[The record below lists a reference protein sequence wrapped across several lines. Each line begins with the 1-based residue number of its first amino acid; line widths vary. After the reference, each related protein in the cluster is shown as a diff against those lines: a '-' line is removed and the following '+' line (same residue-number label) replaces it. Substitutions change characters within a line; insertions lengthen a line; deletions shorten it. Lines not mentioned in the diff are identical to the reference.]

1 MSNTTQSYPL
11 QYLLER
17 FMTFEAWFTLGIV
30 TSCFFALALTRWAT
44 DAVLMCGLT
53 ILLIMGIL
61 EPAQALAGFANEG
74 VITVAVLFIVSAGL
88 KETAAIH
95 WIAQTLFGKP
105 NSVAHAQFRIMAPVA
120 AMSALLN
127 NTPVVAMLIPAL
139 NDWARKYQLS
149 VSKLMIP
156 LSYAAIIGGTC
167 TLIGTS
173 TNLVING
180 MLKTNTDNTNGL
192 MMFELAWVGIPCVLI
207 TLFYVIIVSPWLL
220 PERKPVINYSEDA
233 RQYVTEMMIDENSPL
248 IGQTIEQA
256 GLRQLPGAY
265 LVEIERKGRILPAVS
280 PEETLYAAD
289 RLVFAGVV
297 DSMIDMQKI
306 RGLTPAADQLFKLDA
321 PRKDRCLI
329 EAVISNTFPLLGKT
343 IREGRFRTRYN
354 AAIIAVARNGAQ
366 VQKKIGDISL
376 QPGDTLLLETHQDF
390 ADRHRNSR
398 DFFLVSR
405 LDNSTPP
412 SHERAK
418 TAISILIGMVAM
430 VTLGVMSMV
439 QAGLLAAGLMIITK
453 CLNVNNARR
462 SIDLS
467 ILITI
472 AAAFGIGYAMNLT
485 GAANALAD
493 QLLGFTHNEPSIALG
508 LIFAI
513 TAIVTA
519 MITNNAAAVL
529 MFPIALALA
538 EQLNVSFMPFIITIM
553 IAASASF
560 ATPIGYQTNLMVFGP
575 GGYRFSDFIKM
586 GLPLT
591 ILIGYTTVIITPMV
605 WPF

>member
-1 MSNTTQSYPL
+1 
-11 QYLLER
+11 
-17 FMTFEAWFTLGIV
+17 MTFEAWFTLGIV

-53 ILLIMGIL
+53 ILLVMGIL

-180 MLKTNTDNTNGL
+180 MVKTNTDNTNGL

-220 PERKPVINYSEDA
+220 PERKPVINYSEDS

-591 ILIGYTTVIITPMV
+591 ILIGCTTVIITPMV

>member
-1 MSNTTQSYPL
+1 
-11 QYLLER
+11 
-17 FMTFEAWFTLGIV
+17 MTFEAWFTLGIV

-53 ILLIMGIL
+53 ILLVMGIL

-180 MLKTNTDNTNGL
+180 MVKTNTDNTNGL

-220 PERKPVINYSEDA
+220 PERKPVINYSEDS

-329 EAVISNTFPLLGKT
+329 EAVISNTFPLLSKT

-591 ILIGYTTVIITPMV
+591 ILIGCTTVIITPMV

>member
-1 MSNTTQSYPL
+1 
-11 QYLLER
+11 
-17 FMTFEAWFTLGIV
+17 MTFEAWFTIAV
-30 TSCFFALALTRWAT
+30 VVACFFALALTRWAT
-44 DAVLMCGLT
+44 DAVLMFGLT
-53 ILLIMGIL
+53 VLLALGIL
-61 EPAQALAGFANEG
+61 DPEQALAGFANEG

-105 NSVAHAQFRIMAPVA
+105 KSIAHAQYRIMAPVA

-180 MLKTNTDNTNGL
+180 MLKTHTENTIGL

-207 TLFYVIIVSPWLL
+207 TLFYVIVVSPWLL
-220 PERKPVINYSEDA
+220 PERKPVIDYSEDA
-233 RQYVTEMMIDENSPL
+233 RQYVTEMMVDKNSPL

-280 PEETLYAAD
+280 PEETLYEAD

-306 RGLTPAADQLFKLDA
+306 RGLTHAADQLFKLDA

-343 IREGRFRTRYN
+343 IRAGRFRTRYN
-354 AAIIAVARNGAQ
+354 AAIIAVARNGEQ
-366 VQKKIGDISL
+366 VQKKIGDITL

-418 TAISILIGMVAM
+418 TAIGILLGMVTV
-430 VTLGVMSMV
+430 VTFGLMSML

-453 CLNVNNARR
+453 CLTVNNARR

-485 GAANALAD
+485 GASNAIAE
-493 QLLGFTHNEPSIALG
+493 QLLGITNDDPMVALA
-508 LIFAI
+508 LMFLI
-513 TAIVTA
+513 TATLTS

-591 ILIGYTTVIITPMV
+591 ILIGLTTILITPIV

>member
-1 MSNTTQSYPL
+1 
-11 QYLLER
+11 
-17 FMTFEAWFTLGIV
+17 MTFEAWFTIAIV
-30 TSCFFALALTRWAT
+30 LACFFALALTRWAT
-44 DAVLMCGLT
+44 DVVLMFGLT
-53 ILLIMGIL
+53 VLLAIGIL
-61 EPAQALAGFANEG
+61 DPAQALAGFSNEG

-105 NSVAHAQFRIMAPVA
+105 KSIAHAQYRIMAPVA

-180 MLKTNTDNTNGL
+180 MLKTNTEHSTGL

-207 TLFYVIIVSPWLL
+207 TLFYVIVVSPWLL
-220 PERKPVINYSEDA
+220 PERKPVIDYSEDA
-233 RQYVTEMMIDENSPL
+233 RQYVTEMMVDKNSPL

-280 PEETLYAAD
+280 PEEVLYEAD

-306 RGLTPAADQLFKLDA
+306 RGLTHAADQLFKLDA

-329 EAVISNTFPLLGKT
+329 EAVVSNTFPLLGKT

-354 AAIIAVARNGAQ
+354 AAIIAVARNGEQ
-366 VQKKIGDISL
+366 VQKKIGDITL

-418 TAISILIGMVAM
+418 TAIGILLGMVAV
-430 VTLGVMSMV
+430 VTLGLMSML

-453 CLNVNNARR
+453 CLTVNNARK

-485 GAANALAD
+485 GASSAIAE
-493 QLLGFTHNEPSIALG
+493 QLLGLTKDEPIIALA
-508 LIFAI
+508 LIFLL
-513 TAIVTA
+513 TATLTS

-591 ILIGYTTVIITPMV
+591 ILIGITTILITPV
-605 WPF
+605 IWPF